1 MLKETRI
8 NERITVYQASRAMLN
23 ATVIDCGDYCIVV
36 DTLHLPEDSREL
48 KQRLN
53 GKPVRYII
61 NTHWHSD
68 HCYGNRFLKDPH
80 TSIIAHADY
89 MDTITS
95 ERNVIA
101 PQAKSIL
108 DRKNLVFPDIAFF
121 GSTRIEHPVEIN
133 ILHTPGHTM
142 DSSVIYIHE
151 DRVLIAGDTVLSGAS
166 DKVSVPYFYWG
177 DSDIY
182 LLSLDKL
189 GWLDIDTIIP
199 GHGDPA
205 DMGIVQQHS
214 LYLNNLKK
222 AFGNFRLNQEVVGL
236 EEDKIAEMAFK
247 AIPQQSCLPG
257 TKSEDFWVPVMHE
270 LNIRKLI
277 TEQL

>member
-8 NERITVYQASRAMLN
+8 NERITVFQAKRALLN
-23 ATVIDCGDYCIVV
+23 ATVIDCGDDCIVV
-36 DTLHLPEDSREL
+36 DTLHRPEDSREL
-48 KQRLN
+48 KERLG

-80 TSIIAHADY
+80 TKIIAHADY

-108 DRKNLVFPDIAFF
+108 NRKNLVFPDIAFF
-121 GSTRIEHPVEIN
+121 GSVRIEHPIPIN

-142 DSSVIYIHE
+142 DSSVVYLQE

-166 DKVSVPYFYWG
+166 DKVTVPYFYWG

-189 GWLDIDTIIP
+189 GWLDIDTIVV
-199 GHGDPA
+199 GHGDPS
-205 DMGIVQQHS
+205 DIGIVQQHKR
-214 LYLNNLKK
+214 YLTNLKSRYRN
-222 AFGNFRLNQEVVGL
+222 FSGNPEVAGL
-236 EEDKIAEMAFK
+236 EEEKKAELAIRS
-247 AIPQQSCLPG
+247 IPQELCLPG

-277 TEQL
+277 NE

>member
-1 MLKETRI
+1 MLKEIRI
-8 NERITVYQASRAMLN
+8 NERITVFQAKRALLN
-23 ATVIDCGDYCIVV
+23 ATVIDCGEDCIVV
-36 DTLHLPEDSREL
+36 DTLHRPEDSREL

-68 HCYGNRFLKDPH
+68 HCYGNRHLKDPH
-80 TSIIAHADY
+80 TTIIAHADY

-101 PQAKSIL
+101 PQVKSIL
-108 DRKNLVFPDIAFF
+108 DRNNLVFPDIAFY
-121 GSTRIEHPVEIN
+121 GSVRIEHPIPIN

-142 DSSVIYIHE
+142 DSSVVYLHD
-151 DRVLIAGDTVLSGAS
+151 DRVLIAGDTILSGAS
-166 DKVSVPYFYWG
+166 DKVTVPYFYWG

-189 GWLDIDTIIP
+189 GWLDIDTVVT

-205 DMGIVQQHS
+205 DVDIMQQHTR
-214 LYLNNLKK
+214 YLNNLK
-222 AFGNFRLNQEVVGL
+222 ARYRNFLKNQEIAGL
-236 EEDKIAEMAFK
+236 DEKRIAELALE
-247 AIPQQSCLPG
+247 AIPQESCLRG

-270 LNIRKLI
+270 LNIGKLVN
-277 TEQL
+277 EQQ